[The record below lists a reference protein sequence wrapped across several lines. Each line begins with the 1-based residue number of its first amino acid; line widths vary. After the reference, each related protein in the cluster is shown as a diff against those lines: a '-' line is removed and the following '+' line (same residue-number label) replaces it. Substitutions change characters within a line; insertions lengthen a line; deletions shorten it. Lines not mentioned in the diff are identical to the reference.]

1 MFPPGRRVNERRAME
16 RFSDRMVPEIAQV
29 FWAAMARGEFIT
41 TAAAE
46 VGTYR
51 EKGMRW
57 LRHDGGIR
65 PRRGRDLKGRCLTF
79 SEREEIA
86 LARAR
91 DESMNSIARRL
102 GRSPSTISRELARNS
117 ERTGGYRATT
127 AHALAYHRASR
138 PKPSKL
144 QTNVR
149 LRRKVEEDLRRRYS
163 PEQIVGRLR
172 REFPEDPEMR
182 VSPETI
188 YQSLYVQSRGALRRD
203 LTKCLRTGR
212 ALRRP
217 CRQAHKRRNQIPGMI
232 NISERPAEADD
243 RAVPGHWEGDLI
255 LGKSQLSAIGTLV
268 ERTTGYTMLVHLP
281 NGHGAEQVRDA
292 LTEKIK
298 TIPDILRASLTWD
311 QGIEMHEWQQVSV
324 AADIDIY
331 FCDPHSPWQRA
342 TNENT
347 NGLLRQY
354 FPKGTDLSVHSALDL
369 EWVATELNDRPRKR
383 LRFAKPIEEIGPLLL
398 R

>member
-1 MFPPGRRVNERRAME
+1 MA
-16 RFSDRMVPEIAQV
+16 RFSDQMVTEVVQR
-29 FWAAMARGEFIT
+29 FWAAMQRGEFIT
-41 TAAAE
+41 DAAAE
-46 VGTYR
+46 AGTYR
-51 EKGMRW
+51 KKGARW
-57 LRHDGGIR
+57 LAAAGGVR

-86 LARAR
+86 LGRAGG
-91 DESMNSIARRL
+91 ESIRLIAGRL
-102 GRSPSTISRELARNS
+102 GRSPSTVSRELRRNAGCS
-117 ERTGGYRATT
+117 GQAYRATT
-127 AHALAYHRASR
+127 AHALAYERAGR

-144 QTNVR
+144 ATNLA
-149 LRRKVEEDLRRRYS
+149 LRRKVEDDLQRRYS

-172 REFPEDPEMR
+172 REFPDDPEMR
-182 VSPETI
+182 VSTETI

-203 LTKCLRTGR
+203 LTRCLRTGR

-217 CRQAHKRRNQIPGMI
+217 CRQASQRKNRIPDMI
-232 NISERPAEADD
+232 NISERPAEAHD

-255 LGKSQLSAIGTLV
+255 IGKNNATAIGTLV

-281 NGHGAEQVRDA
+281 DGYKPEQVRDA
-292 LTEKIK
+292 LASKIQ
-298 TIPDILRASLTWD
+298 TIPEILRASLTWD
-311 QGIEMHEWQQVSV
+311 QGPEMRDWKQVSV

-331 FCDPHSPWQRA
+331 FCDPHAPWQRA

-354 FPKGTDLSVHSALDL
+354 FPKGTDLSIHSPVDLD
-369 EWVATELNDRPRKR
+369 WVATELNDRPRKR
-383 LRFAKPIEEIGPLLL
+383 LGFAKPIEEIGPLLL

>member
-1 MFPPGRRVNERRAME
+1 MA
-16 RFSDRMVPEIAQV
+16 RFSERMVPEVVQV
-29 FWAAMARGEFIT
+29 FWAAIARGEFIT
-41 TAAAE
+41 DAAAE

-51 EKGMRW
+51 VRGGRW
-57 LRHDGGIR
+57 LRAEGGVR

-79 SEREEIA
+79 AEREEIA
-86 LARAR
+86 LGRAGG
-91 DESMNSIARRL
+91 ESMRAIARRL
-102 GRSPSTISRELARNS
+102 GRSPSTISRELGRNCD
-117 ERTGGYRATT
+117 RGGGYRATT
-127 AHALAYHRASR
+127 AHAQAYVRASR
-138 PKPSKL
+138 PKPAKL
-144 QTNVR
+144 ATNLK

-172 REFPEDPEMR
+172 RQFPDDPEMR

-217 CRQAHKRRNQIPGMI
+217 GRQPHQRKNRIPDMI
-232 NISERPAEADD
+232 NITERPAEADD

-255 LGKSQLSAIGTLV
+255 VGKNNLSAIGTLV

-281 NGHGAEQVRDA
+281 DGYKAEQVRDA
-292 LTEKIK
+292 LTKKIQ

-311 QGIEMHEWQQVSV
+311 QGPEMRDWKEVSV

-331 FCDPHSPWQRA
+331 FCDPHSPWQRG
-342 TNENT
+342 TSENT

-369 EWVATELNDRPRKR
+369 DWVATELNDRPRKR
-383 LRFAKPIEEIGPLLL
+383 LGFAKPIEEIGPLLL

>member
-1 MFPPGRRVNERRAME
+1 MA
-16 RFSDRMVPEIAQV
+16 RFSDRMVPEVVQV
-29 FWAAMARGEFIT
+29 FWAAMARGEFV
-41 TAAAE
+41 TAAAAE
-46 VGTYR
+46 AGTYR
-51 EKGMRW
+51 EKGTRW
-57 LRHDGGIR
+57 LAAEGGIR

-79 SEREEIA
+79 AEREEIA
-86 LARAR
+86 VARAGG
-91 DESMNSIARRL
+91 ESMRAIARRL
-102 GRSPSTISRELARNS
+102 GRHPSTVSRELARNTD
-117 ERTGGYRATT
+117 RGGYRATR
-127 AHALAYHRASR
+127 AHALAYERASR
-138 PKPSKL
+138 PKPAKL
-144 QTNVR
+144 HTNLK
-149 LRRKVEEDLRRRYS
+149 LRRQVEEDLRRRYS

-172 REFPEDPEMR
+172 RQFPDDPEMR
-182 VSPETI
+182 VSAETI

-203 LTKCLRTGR
+203 LTRCLRTGR

-217 CRQAHKRRNQIPGMI
+217 GRQANKRRNQIPDMI
-232 NISERPAEADD
+232 NITERPAQADD

-255 LGKSQLSAIGTLV
+255 LGKNNLSAIGTLV

-281 NGHGAEQVRDA
+281 DGYKTEQVRDA
-292 LTEKIK
+292 LTQKIK

-311 QGIEMHEWQQVSV
+311 QGAEMGAWKEVSI

-331 FCDPHSPWQRA
+331 FCDPHSPWQRG
-342 TNENT
+342 TSENT

-383 LRFAKPIEEIGPLLL
+383 LGFAKPIEEIGPLLL

>member
-1 MFPPGRRVNERRAME
+1 MRA
-16 RFSDRMVPEIAQV
+16 
-29 FWAAMARGEFIT
+29 
-41 TAAAE
+41 
-46 VGTYR
+46 
-51 EKGMRW
+51 
-57 LRHDGGIR
+57 
-65 PRRGRDLKGRCLTF
+65 
-79 SEREEIA
+79 
-86 LARAR
+86 
-91 DESMNSIARRL
+91 IARRL

-117 ERTGGYRATT
+117 DRAGGYRATR
-127 AHALAYHRASR
+127 AHALAYVRASR

-144 QTNVR
+144 ATNMI
-149 LRRKVEEDLRRRYS
+149 LRRKVENDLQKHYS

-172 REFPEDPEMR
+172 QEFPHDQEMR
-182 VSPETI
+182 VSHETI

-217 CRQAHKRRNQIPGMI
+217 CRQAGKRRNRIPDMI
-232 NISERPAEADD
+232 NIAERPAEAED

-255 LGKSQLSAIGTLV
+255 IGKNNQSAIGTLV

-281 NGHGAEQVRDA
+281 DGYKPEQVRDA
-292 LTEKIK
+292 LAAKIQ

-311 QGIEMHEWQQVSV
+311 QGIEMREWQQVSV

-331 FCDPHSPWQRA
+331 FCDPHAPWQRA
-342 TNENT
+342 TSENT

-354 FPKGTDLSVHSALDL
+354 FPKGTDLSVHSAMDL

-383 LRFAKPIEEIGPLLL
+383 LGFMKPIEQIGPLLL

>member
-1 MFPPGRRVNERRAME
+1 
-16 RFSDRMVPEIAQV
+16 MVPEVVQV
-29 FWAAMARGEFIT
+29 FWAAIARGEFV
-41 TAAAE
+41 TAAAAE
-46 VGTYR
+46 AGTYR
-51 EKGMRW
+51 EKGTRW
-57 LRHDGGIR
+57 LIAENGIR

-79 SEREEIA
+79 AEREEIA
-86 LARAR
+86 VGRAGG
-91 DESMNSIARRL
+91 ESMRAIAGRL
-102 GRSPSTISRELARNS
+102 GRSPSTISRELARNAG
-117 ERTGGYRATT
+117 RAGYRATA
-127 AHALAYHRASR
+127 AHALAYERASR
-138 PKPSKL
+138 PKPAKL
-144 QTNVR
+144 HTNLK
-149 LRRKVEEDLRRRYS
+149 LRRQVEEDLCRRYS

-172 REFPEDPEMR
+172 RLFPDDPEMR

-203 LTKCLRTGR
+203 LTTCLRTGR

-217 CRQAHKRRNQIPGMI
+217 GRQAGKRRNQIPDMI
-232 NISERPAEADD
+232 NITARPAEADD

-255 LGKSQLSAIGTLV
+255 IGKNNRTAIGTLV

-281 NGHGAEQVRDA
+281 DGYKPEQVRDA

-298 TIPDILRASLTWD
+298 TIPEILRASLTWD
-311 QGIEMHEWQQVSV
+311 QGIEMRDWQQVSV
-324 AADIDIY
+324 AADIDVY
-331 FCDPHSPWQRA
+331 FCDPHAPWQRA
-342 TNENT
+342 TCENT

-383 LRFAKPIEEIGPLLL
+383 LSFAKPIEEIGPLLL

>member
-1 MFPPGRRVNERRAME
+1 MA
-16 RFSDRMVPEIAQV
+16 RFSERMVTEVVQQ

-41 TAAAE
+41 DAAAE
-46 VGTYR
+46 AGTYR
-51 EKGMRW
+51 VKGARW
-57 LRHDGGIR
+57 LRAEGGVR

-86 LARAR
+86 VARAGG
-91 DESMNSIARRL
+91 ESMRSIGRRL
-102 GRSPSTISRELARNS
+102 GRSPSTISRELARNAL
-117 ERTGGYRATT
+117 GVGCYRATT

-138 PKPSKL
+138 PKPAKL
-144 QTNVR
+144 QVNR
-149 LRRKVEEDLRRRYS
+149 QLRRRVEEDLRRRYS

-172 REFPEDPEMR
+172 RQFPDDPEMR

-217 CRQAHKRRNQIPGMI
+217 CRQAGQRKNRIPDMI
-232 NISERPAEADD
+232 NITERPAEADD

-255 LGKSQLSAIGTLV
+255 IGKNNATAIGTLV
-268 ERTTGYTMLVHLP
+268 ERTTGYAMLVHLP
-281 NGHGAEQVRDA
+281 DGYKAEQVRDA
-292 LTEKIK
+292 LTAKIK

-311 QGIEMHEWQQVSV
+311 QGPEMRDWKEVSV

-331 FCDPHSPWQRA
+331 FCDPHAPWQRG
-342 TNENT
+342 TSENT

-354 FPKGTDLSVHSALDL
+354 FPKGTDLSVHSAMDLD
-369 EWVATELNDRPRKR
+369 WVATELNDRPRKR
-383 LRFAKPIEEIGPLLL
+383 LGFAKPIEEIGPLLL

>member
-1 MFPPGRRVNERRAME
+1 MVQ
-16 RFSDRMVPEIAQV
+16 FSERMVPEVVQV
-29 FWAAMARGEFIT
+29 FWAAIARGEFIT
-41 TAAAE
+41 DAAAE

-51 EKGMRW
+51 VRGARW
-57 LRHDGGIR
+57 LRAEGGIR

-79 SEREEIA
+79 GEREQIA
-86 LARAR
+86 VARAGGEPMR
-91 DESMNSIARRL
+91 SIARRL
-102 GRSPSTISRELARNS
+102 GRSPSTISRELSRNAG
-117 ERTGGYRATT
+117 RGGRPYLATT
-127 AHALAYHRASR
+127 AHALAYERASR
-138 PKPSKL
+138 PKPAKL
-144 QTNVR
+144 AVNLV
-149 LRRKVEEDLRRRYS
+149 LRRQVEQDLGRRYS

-172 REFPEDPEMR
+172 RQFPDDPEMR
-182 VSPETI
+182 VSAETI
-188 YQSLYVQSRGALRRD
+188 YQSLYLQSRGALRRD
-203 LTKCLRTGR
+203 LARCLRTGR

-217 CRQAHKRRNQIPGMI
+217 RRQPHQRKNRIADMI

-255 LGKSQLSAIGTLV
+255 LGKNNLSAIGTLV

-281 NGHGAEQVRDA
+281 DGYKAEHVRDA
-292 LTEKIK
+292 LTQKIQ
-298 TIPDILRASLTWD
+298 TIPEILRASLSWD
-311 QGIEMHEWQQVSV
+311 QGPEMRDWKQVSV

-354 FPKGTDLSVHSALDL
+354 FPKGTDLTVHSAVDLD
-369 EWVATELNDRPRKR
+369 WVATELNDRPRKR
-383 LRFAKPIEEIGPLLL
+383 LGFSKPIEEIGPLLL